1 MRFQLSFETPQ
12 FQLAEYVSWARQ
24 GKLQLPDFQREYKWD
39 DERVRQLIV
48 TVLRGHPMGIVM
60 LLQTGNEQVRFK
72 PKAISGSGAPEGT
85 APDWLLLDGQQR
97 LTSLT
102 QAFSGNGVV
111 ATRDSRGKLLDRR
124 YFVDVRVAAEGD
136 DRLDD
141 AVLSLPADGI
151 ERSNFGRD
159 IVRDLSDADNQVR
172 AGIVPVSLF
181 LDSFALYRLVSRMDD
196 RDLGDRFINDI
207 VQPTS
212 AYRIPAISL
221 DRKTSKA
228 AVATVFEKVNTG
240 GVPLTVFELL
250 TSSFAGDAQY
260 FEKHG
265 SDFRLKDDWAEIE
278 ADFAVYPVLADTRN
292 VEFIQGISLLET
304 LRRNRESRTQR
315 PPAVSAKREDL
326 LKLEL
331 ASYLSWR
338 DQLRDGFLWAARF
351 VVDQCIFDT
360 RFLPYATQ
368 LVPLAVIR
376 VLLGSNADNHGVQAR
391 LRRWYWSG
399 VLGELYGSSTETRFA
414 RDVEQVPAW
423 AIGESQVLPL
433 TVADASFNEWR
444 LYTLRSRISAAYK
457 GIYAL
462 QVAKGARDWIAN
474 HRFDLQTHKDLATD
488 IHHVFPKAW
497 SEKNDIRG
505 SQYDSIINKT
515 PLAARTNRAIGG
527 VAPSQYLRRVERES
541 QLSSAEVDDLL
552 RSHGLDAEAMRRDD
566 FASHFEHR
574 REFLIRL
581 IEEAMG
587 TPVQR
592 ESSGADV
599 VQDAA
604 AAAASFDSDQVQD
617 DTEDA

>member
-1 MRFQLSFETPQ
+1 ME
-12 FQLAEYVSWARQ
+12 WARE

-124 YFVDVRVAAEGD
+124 YFVDVGVAIEGD

-159 IVRDLSDADNQVR
+159 IVRDVSDAEKQIA

-181 LDSFALYRLVSRMDD
+181 LEPFAMMDLLAELDD
-196 RDLGDRFINDI
+196 RQIGRLFMNEVVR
-207 VQPTS
+207 PTS

-278 ADFAVYPVLADTRN
+278 ADFAVY
-292 VEFIQGISLLET
+292 
-304 LRRNRESRTQR
+304 
-315 PPAVSAKREDL
+315 
-326 LKLEL
+326 
-331 ASYLSWR
+331 
-338 DQLRDGFLWAARF
+338 AA
-351 VVDQCIFDT
+351 
-360 RFLPYATQ
+360 
-368 LVPLAVIR
+368 
-376 VLLGSNADNHGVQAR
+376 
-391 LRRWYWSG
+391 
-399 VLGELYGSSTETRFA
+399 
-414 RDVEQVPAW
+414 
-423 AIGESQVLPL
+423 
-433 TVADASFNEWR
+433 
-444 LYTLRSRISAAYK
+444 
-457 GIYAL
+457 
-462 QVAKGARDWIAN
+462 
-474 HRFDLQTHKDLATD
+474 
-488 IHHVFPKAW
+488 
-497 SEKNDIRG
+497 
-505 SQYDSIINKT
+505 
-515 PLAARTNRAIGG
+515 
-527 VAPSQYLRRVERES
+527 
-541 QLSSAEVDDLL
+541 
-552 RSHGLDAEAMRRDD
+552 
-566 FASHFEHR
+566 
-574 REFLIRL
+574 
-581 IEEAMG
+581 
-587 TPVQR
+587 
-592 ESSGADV
+592 
-599 VQDAA
+599 
-604 AAAASFDSDQVQD
+604 
-617 DTEDA
+617 

>member
-1 MRFQLSFETPQ
+1 MSFETPQ
-12 FQLAEYVSWARQ
+12 FQLSEYVTWARE

-72 PKAISGSGAPEGT
+72 PKAIAGSGASEDT
-85 APDWLLLDGQQR
+85 DPDWLLLDGQQR

-102 QAFSGNGVV
+102 QAFSSDGVV
-111 ATRDSRGKLLDRR
+111 GTRDARGKLADRR
-124 YFVDVRVAAEGD
+124 YFVDVRVAVEGD
-136 DRLDD
+136 DRIDD

-159 IVRDLSDADNQVR
+159 IVRDLSTEQKQIEE
-172 AGIVPVSLF
+172 GIVPVSLF
-181 LDSFALYRLVSRMDD
+181 LDSFALFRLISSMGEREI
-196 RDLGDRFINDI
+196 GDRFIRDV

-250 TSSFAGDAQY
+250 TSSFAGDAQH
-260 FEKHG
+260 FAEHG

-278 ADFAVYPVLADTRN
+278 EAFAHYPVLGDTRN
-292 VEFIQGISLLET
+292 IDFLQGISLLET
-304 LRRNRESRTQR
+304 LRRSRESTAQR
-315 PPAVSAKREDL
+315 RPAVSAKREDL

-331 ASYLSWR
+331 RSYIAWR
-338 DQLRDGFLWAARF
+338 DDLRDGFLWAARF
-351 VVDQCIFDT
+351 LVDQCIFDT

-376 VLLGSNADNHGVQAR
+376 VLLGTRADAHGVQAR

-423 AIGESQVLPL
+423 AVGETDVLPL
-433 TVADASFNEWR
+433 TITDAAFNEWR
-444 LYTLRSRISAAYK
+444 LYTLRTRVSAAYK

-462 QVAKGARDWIAN
+462 QIAQGAKDWIAN
-474 HRFDLQTHKDLATD
+474 HRFDLQTHQDLATD

-497 SEKNDIRG
+497 STSHGIDRA
-505 SQYDSIINKT
+505 QFDSIVNKT

-527 VAPSQYLRRVERES
+527 VAPSQYLVRVERES
-541 QLSSAEVDDLL
+541 QLPSADVDTLL
-552 RSHGLDAEAMRRDD
+552 ESHGLDPIAMRSDD
-566 FASHFEHR
+566 FDRHFAHR
-574 REFLIRL
+574 REFLIGL

-587 TPVQR
+587 SAVQR
-592 ESSGADV
+592 ETTGADAT
-599 VQDAA
+599 QDAVA
-604 AAAASFDSDQVQD
+604 AEAGFDLSDEHD
-617 DTEDA
+617 DTDDE

>member
-1 MRFQLSFETPQ
+1 MSFETPQ
-12 FQLAEYVSWARQ
+12 FQLAEYVEWARE

-72 PKAISGSGAPEGT
+72 PKAISGSGAPQGVI
-85 APDWLLLDGQQR
+85 PDWLLLDGQQR

-102 QAFSGNGVV
+102 QAFSGDGTV

-124 YFVDVRVAAEGD
+124 YFVDVGVAIEGD

-159 IVRDLSDADNQVR
+159 IVRDVSDAEKQIA

-181 LDSFALYRLVSRMDD
+181 LEPFAMMDLLAELDD
-196 RDLGDRFINDI
+196 RQIGRLFMNEVVR
-207 VQPTS
+207 PTS

-265 SDFRLKDDWAEIE
+265 SDFRLKDDWTDIAEE
-278 ADFAVYPVLADTRN
+278 FARYPVLADTRATD
-292 VEFIQGISLLET
+292 FIQGISLLET
-304 LRRNRESRTQR
+304 LRRNRESTAQR

-331 ASYLSWR
+331 CSYLAWR

-351 VVDQCIFDT
+351 MVDQCIFDT
-360 RFLPYATQ
+360 RFLPYSTQ

-376 VLLGSNADNHGVQAR
+376 VLLGAKADSHGVQAR
-391 LRRWYWSG
+391 LRRWFWCG
-399 VLGELYGSSTETRFA
+399 VLGEQYGSASETRFV

-423 AIGESQVLPL
+423 AGGEKQELPV
-433 TVADASFNEWR
+433 TVAEASFNEWR
-444 LYTLRSRISAAYK
+444 LYTLSSRVSAAYK

-462 QVAKGARDWIAN
+462 QVAKGAADWIAN

-488 IHHVFPKAW
+488 IHHVFPRAW
-497 SEKNDIRG
+497 AVSHDIKS

-541 QLSSAEVDDLL
+541 QLSSTEVDELL
-552 RSHGLDAEAMRRDD
+552 RTHGLDADAMRQDD
-566 FASHFEHR
+566 FVRHFEHR
-574 REFLIRL
+574 REFLVGL

-592 ESSGADV
+592 ESSGTDV
-599 VQDAA
+599 VHAA
-604 AAAASFDSDQVQD
+604 AEAAASFDPAQVQD

>member
-1 MRFQLSFETPQ
+1 MSFETPQ
-12 FQLAEYVSWARQ
+12 FQLAEYVKWARE

-72 PKAISGSGAPEGT
+72 PKAISGSGAPDN
-85 APDWLLLDGQQR
+85 ASPDWLLLDGQQR

-102 QAFSGNGVV
+102 QAFSGGGVV
-111 ATRDSRGKLLDRR
+111 ATRDVRGKLADRR
-124 YFVDVRVAAEGD
+124 YFVDVSVAIEGD
-136 DRLDD
+136 DRIDD

-151 ERSNFGRD
+151 ERTNFGRD
-159 IVRDLSDADNQVR
+159 IVRDLSTPEKQAEQR
-172 AGIVPVSLF
+172 IVPVSLF
-181 LDSFALYRLVSRMDD
+181 LDSFPLFSLISGMDD
-196 RDLGDRFINDI
+196 REVGDQFVREV

-221 DRKTSKA
+221 DRRTSKA

-250 TSSFAGDAQY
+250 TSSFAGDADY
-260 FEKHG
+260 FAEHG
-265 SDFRLKDDWAEIE
+265 GDFRLKDDWAEIE
-278 ADFAVYPVLADTRN
+278 QEFAQFPVLADTRN
-292 VEFIQGISLLET
+292 IEFIQGISLLET
-304 LRRNRESRTQR
+304 LRRNRESTAQR

-331 ASYLSWR
+331 ASYLKWR
-338 DQLRDGFLWAARF
+338 DELRDGFLWAARF
-351 VVDQCIFDT
+351 LVDQCVFDT
-360 RFLPYATQ
+360 RFLPYSTQ
-368 LVPLAVIR
+368 VVPLAVMR
-376 VLLGSNADNHGVQAR
+376 ALLGNQADAHGVQAR

-423 AIGESQVLPL
+423 ASGEAAAVPS
-433 TVADASFNEWR
+433 TVTDATFNEWR
-444 LYTLRSRISAAYK
+444 LYTLRSRLSAAYK

-462 QVAKGARDWIAN
+462 QVAKGAKDWIAH

-497 SEKNDIRG
+497 ATARG
-505 SQYDSIINKT
+505 IERSQYDSIVNKT

-527 VAPSQYLRRVERES
+527 VAPSQYLVRVERES
-541 QLSSAEVDDLL
+541 QLASAEVDELL
-552 RSHGLDAEAMRRDD
+552 ASHGLDPAAMRSDD
-566 FASHFEHR
+566 FDAHFAHR
-574 REFLIRL
+574 REFLIGL
-581 IEEAMG
+581 IEDAMG
-587 TPVQR
+587 SPVQR
-592 ESSGADV
+592 GATGTGDSE
-599 VQDAA
+599 DAA
-604 AAAASFDSDQVQD
+604 AAEAEFDLKDEPD
-617 DTEDA
+617 DTDD